1 MSHISVNFL
10 VVGDTGV
17 GKSSIIASFFGEKI
31 QPIHLPTHV
40 LSASHCTFA
49 FSSKEVEAYICDLP
63 GSEHFRPIVS
73 CFYPGAAAILLV
85 FDLINKHTFNN
96 LPRWMHD
103 IRETLPAHSV
113 VVLIGNKSDLEKAR
127 VVSRAEAQIFADR
140 FHLRY
145 FEVSAALG
153 LNVGLAFDVAAGLVL
168 DKVEERDGATSEE
181 DKAVS
186 SCDMGEEERLIWK
199 KLM

>member
-17 GKSSIIASFFGEKI
+17 GKSSIIASFFREKI
-31 QPIHLPTHV
+31 QPIHLPTRV
-40 LSASHCTFA
+40 LNASHCTFA

-103 IRETLPAHSV
+103 IRENLPAHSV

-127 VVSRAEAQIFADR
+127 VLSPFYHFYKYFADLKFPSFSPSPVTSR
-140 FHLRY
+140 KPVCCSHFTIS
-145 FEVSAALG
+145 VSTLP
-153 LNVGLAFDVAAGLVL
+153 LPFL
-168 DKVEERDGATSEE
+168 
-181 DKAVS
+181 
-186 SCDMGEEERLIWK
+186 
-199 KLM
+199 